1 LLNDEVETEL
11 GMRNVIAL
19 ATAAMASTAVIA
31 LAGSVPAAADAASAS
46 FGSAQKVTD
55 GNVVTS
61 YTVSSPQP
69 SSDTI
74 NTPVVGK
81 LYSAKVSVQAVQGS
95 STPSIPFFNARTSS
109 GDNYRVLWQA
119 YAPNGLSG
127 ATLPP
132 GGTASGNI
140 YFDVTGAAPT
150 TVAYNDGVQ
159 DRMVWGGSS
168 SSTSGYSAAEPA
180 AVPASPPAAPAP
192 ASRSCGSDLFTG
204 MPIPCS

>member
-1 LLNDEVETEL
+1 
-11 GMRNVIAL
+11 MRNIIAL
-19 ATAAMASTAVIA
+19 ATAAMASSAVLV
-31 LAGSVPAAADAASAS
+31 LAGAVPAAADAASAS
-46 FGSAQKVTD
+46 FGSAQKITD

-74 NTPVVGK
+74 NVPVVGK

-127 ATLPP
+127 ATLPQ

-140 YFDVTGAAPT
+140 YFDVTGAPPT
-150 TVAYNDGVQ
+150 TIAYNDAVQ
-159 DRMVWGGSS
+159 DRAVWSGSS
-168 SSTSGYSAAEPA
+168 SGYSQGTQGYSAAEPPA
-180 AVPASPPAAPAP
+180 APPSTTTPAPAP
-192 ASRSCGSDLFTG
+192 ASRSCGTDMFTG
-204 MPIPCS
+204 LPLPCGSNG

>member
-1 LLNDEVETEL
+1 
-11 GMRNVIAL
+11 MRNVITL

-31 LAGSVPAAADAASAS
+31 LAGAVPATADAATTS
-46 FGSAQKVTD
+46 FGSAAKITD

-61 YTVSSPQP
+61 YTVSSPTP
-69 SSDTI
+69 SSDPI
-74 NTPVVGK
+74 NVPVVGK

-127 ATLPP
+127 ATLQQ

-150 TVAYNDGVQ
+150 TIAYNDAVQ
-159 DRMVWGGSS
+159 DRAIWGGSS
-168 SSTSGYSAAEPA
+168 SASSYGASPNTQGYQATEPA
-180 AVPASPPAAPAP
+180 PTATAAPAP
-192 ASRSCGSDLFTG
+192 AAANG
-204 MPIPCS
+204 